1 MADSAKAIW
10 SPEHL
15 HIFCDI
21 CIRAID
27 MGMRPT
33 SHFDKPGWMYVAQS
47 FAEQTG
53 VEFQREQFK
62 NKWDSCKKNWRLWNK
77 LIGETGSNEL
87 KTIAASDEWWR
98 ARIQVT
104 VHVDKKQNTEKNKKE
119 ESSKSINQKLELRV
133 GKERVR
139 KTRRGG

>member
-1 MADSAKAIW
+1 MADSAKASW
-10 SPEHL
+10 SPEQL
-15 HIFCDI
+15 HTFCDI

-33 SHFDKPGWMYVAQS
+33 SHFDKPGWMYVAKS

-53 VEFQREQFK
+53 VVFQRDQFK

-77 LIGETGSNEL
+77 LIGETGVGWSNEL

-98 ARIQVT
+98 ARIQFQMWW
-104 VHVDKKQNTEKNKKE
+104 DPPQKPSRPPP
-119 ESSKSINQKLELRV
+119 SSLQPRSLPLPPPAPLPL
-133 GKERVR
+133 GYLF
-139 KTRRGG
+139 

>member
-1 MADSAKAIW
+1 MADSAKASW
-10 SPEHL
+10 SPEQL
-15 HIFCDI
+15 HTFCDI

-33 SHFDKPGWMYVAQS
+33 SHFDKPGWMYVAKS

-53 VEFQREQFK
+53 VVFQRDQFK

-77 LIGETGSNEL
+77 LIGETGVGWSNEL

-98 ARIQVT
+98 ARIQVSICFSLLFYN
-104 VHVDKKQNTEKNKKE
+104 VIMFCEDND
-119 ESSKSINQKLELRV
+119 KSINFV
-133 GKERVR
+133 M
-139 KTRRGG
+139 